1 MIDETTD
8 LSNTEQMIFCLRY
21 VDDDLLVH
29 EEVIGLYCLE
39 NTSSE
44 TIVSTVKDI
53 LLRLNLTFEECRGQC
68 YDGASNM
75 SGTKSGVVTRI
86 MSEQP
91 KALYSHCY
99 GHSLNLAC
107 QDGIN
112 TVYEITKLIK
122 RSPKR
127 DVIFKK
133 IKDEVILGAP
143 GIRVLCPTRWT
154 VRAEALTSISEN
166 YEALQLTWEVAREA
180 TRETEMRSRI
190 DGVAAQMRKF
200 DFFFGVVLN
209 MVDNLSRA
217 LQAKTIT
224 ANQGQHLVS
233 MTLQALQSIRK
244 DVI

>member
-1 MIDETTD
+1 MAITILRQIVDNIREKWYTIMIDETTD
-8 LSNTEQMIFCLRY
+8 LSNTEMIFCLRY
-21 VDDDLLVH
+21 VDDNLLVH

-68 YDGASNM
+68 YDSASNM
-75 SGTKSGVVTRI
+75 SGSKSGVATRI
-86 MSEQP
+86 MSE
-91 KALYSHCY
+91 ALYSHCY

-107 QDGIN
+107 QDGIKN
-112 TVYEITKLIK
+112 IKLLENTLDTVYEITKLIK
-122 RSPKR
+122 HSKR

-133 IKDEVILGAP
+133 IKDEVTLGAP

-154 VRAEALTSISEN
+154 VRAEALTSTSEN

-180 TRETEMRSRI
+180 TREATRETEMRSQI

-200 DFFFGVVLN
+200 DFFLA
-209 MVDNLSRA
+209 LS
-217 LQAKTIT
+217 
-224 ANQGQHLVS
+224 
-233 MTLQALQSIRK
+233 
-244 DVI
+244 

>member
-1 MIDETTD
+1 
-8 LSNTEQMIFCLRY
+8 
-21 VDDDLLVH
+21 
-29 EEVIGLYCLE
+29 
-39 NTSSE
+39 
-44 TIVSTVKDI
+44 
-53 LLRLNLTFEECRGQC
+53 
-68 YDGASNM
+68 
-75 SGTKSGVVTRI
+75 

-107 QDGIN
+107 QDGIKN
-112 TVYEITKLIK
+112 IKLLENTLDTVYEITKLIK
-122 RSPKR
+122 HSPKC

-133 IKDEVILGAP
+133 IKDEVTLGAP
-143 GIRVLCPTRWT
+143 GICVLCPTRWT

-200 DFFFGVVLN
+200 DFFFGVELSRKVLN

-217 LQAKTIT
+217 
-224 ANQGQHLVS
+224 
-233 MTLQALQSIRK
+233 
-244 DVI
+244 